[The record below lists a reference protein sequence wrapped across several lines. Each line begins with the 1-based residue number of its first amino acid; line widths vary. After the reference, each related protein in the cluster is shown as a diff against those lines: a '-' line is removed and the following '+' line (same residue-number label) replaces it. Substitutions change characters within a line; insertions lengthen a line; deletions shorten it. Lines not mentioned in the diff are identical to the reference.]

1 MFCFFFTQDKPRVD
15 IQGMFQMLLSSTCA
29 TVEKNLQKQ
38 QIKDNLRPFI
48 LSHLPGEAA
57 NYIPN
62 SSNLKDIFKAISDNK
77 LWDCWNYFLVEVIVK
92 RFSPEMTSQVEFYKK
107 LWAEFQQTTK
117 IRNYIQ
123 LMSEP
128 AIEQPPSVEPKTERF
143 TIDGVSAKENTMC
156 FTKMSIQLPEHVAD
170 YPLMYLQ
177 RLWKSLSF
185 HMLLP
190 PTALLFGTVRS
201 GSVFIEW
208 LLPKEI
214 SPQAILQARSSNY
227 FYKSYQV
234 LKVTID
240 EECVYEDESADDSKV
255 MVSFITVN
263 VT

>member
-1 MFCFFFTQDKPRVD
+1 
-15 IQGMFQMLLSSTCA
+15 
-29 TVEKNLQKQ
+29 
-38 QIKDNLRPFI
+38 
-48 LSHLPGEAA
+48 
-57 NYIPN
+57 
-62 SSNLKDIFKAISDNK
+62 
-77 LWDCWNYFLVEVIVK
+77 
-92 RFSPEMTSQVEFYKK
+92 
-107 LWAEFQQTTK
+107 
-117 IRNYIQ
+117 
-123 LMSEP
+123 
-128 AIEQPPSVEPKTERF
+128 
-143 TIDGVSAKENTMC
+143 MC
-156 FTKMSIQLPEHVAD
+156 FTKMSMQLPEHAAD

-190 PTALLFGTVRS
+190 PTALLFGTVCS

-255 MVSFITVN
+255 MVSCITVN